1 MSYPLTQ
8 QVLEHTSVKTYL
20 DENETILVDA
30 TSRFYH
36 LPEVLED
43 YIHKNIG
50 MFIDEKTLDVNQ
62 ACDNIR
68 NFVAET
74 VFVFLDQIST
84 DIVEEQYVPIQ

>member
-20 DENETILVDA
+20 DENEAILVDA

-43 YIHKNIG
+43 YIKTNMKI
-50 MFIDEKTLDVNQ
+50 FIDENLDVVKT
-62 ACDNIR
+62 CDNIR

-84 DIVEEQYVPIQ
+84 DIVEEQYVPIQK